1 MKKLV
6 IAFLGIFLLLNVA
19 CSRDDNDTV
28 SIVGT
33 WNVSSVANNNGTC
46 EQLLSENFT
55 YKFDGNTK
63 VLTITQAGTTE
74 SVTLSFSG
82 SNKFSYGETLNNVNF
97 GDYYPQYDGFY
108 YTGTISTVF
117 VKK

>member
-33 WNVSSVANNNGTC
+33 WNVSSVKMKGTLAIMVSLRQLMKKLLQMLVRRNLLWFSMQT
-46 EQLLSENFT
+46 EQ
-55 YKFDGNTK
+55 
-63 VLTITQAGTTE
+63 V
-74 SVTLSFSG
+74 V
-82 SNKFSYGETLNNVNF
+82 
-97 GDYYPQYDGFY
+97 
-108 YTGTISTVF
+108 
-117 VKK
+117 

>member
-1 MKKLV
+1 MLV
-6 IAFLGIFLLLNVA
+6 RRNLRWFFNA
-19 CSRDDNDTV
+19 D
-28 SIVGT
+28 GT
-33 WNVSSVANNNGTC
+33 GSVTSFANNNGTC
-46 EQLLSENFT
+46 EQLLSETFT